1 MIKKTKEIA
10 AYLTYSK
17 KLQVLKYAKEYG
29 NNSIAYKFFGVKKST
44 FYKWKKAYDEHGEEG
59 LLRKK
64 PTPRTFP
71 NQIKQEIVNK
81 VLELRKEHKLGTWRI
96 KWYLER
102 YHDILISES
111 SVYRILKR
119 NNVGRLDRK
128 ATRRAMHSIRY
139 EKETPGHHVQVDV
152 KFLIFQDANGH
163 INQEI
168 SIYSIDDA
176 TRIRALKIY
185 EKHNQLSSIDFI
197 NYVVDKFPFRIN
209 TIQTDNGHEF
219 QSKFHWHVQDLGMRH
234 RFIKVGTPQ
243 LNGKV
248 ERSHLTDKKEFYQLL
263 SYTDDVDLNQKLE
276 QWENFYNFN
285 RPHGSFKGKTPYEIL
300 KLKLK

>member
-1 MIKKTKEIA
+1 MEKTKEITD
-10 AYLTYSK
+10 YLNYLK
-17 KLQVLKYAKEYG
+17 KVQVLKYAKERG
-29 NNSIAYKFFGVKKST
+29 KNKEAYEFFGIKKST
-44 FYKWKKAYDEHGEEG
+44 FYKRKKEYEKQGEKG

-64 PTPRTFP
+64 PIAYNFP
-71 NQIKQEIVNK
+71 NQIKPEIVEK

-102 YHDILISES
+102 YHDIIISES

-119 NNVGRLDRK
+119 NKVERLDRK
-128 ATRRAMHSIRY
+128 TTRRAMHSIRY
-139 EKETPGHHVQVDV
+139 EKQTPGHHVQVDV
-152 KFLIFQDANGH
+152 KFLIFTNEDGIKIKRYQYTA
-163 INQEI
+163 
-168 SIYSIDDA
+168 IDDA
-176 TRIRALKIY
+176 TRIRTLKIY
-185 EKHNQLSSIDFI
+185 EKHTQESSIDFI
-197 NYVVDKFPFRIN
+197 NCVVEKFPFRIN

-219 QSKFHWHVQDLGMRH
+219 QSKFHWHVQDLGIKH

-263 SYTDDVDLNQKLE
+263 SYTDDVDLNQKLQ

-300 KLKLK
+300 KAKLK

>member
-1 MIKKTKEIA
+1 MEKTKEIKD
-10 AYLTYSK
+10 YLNYLK
-17 KLQVLKYAKEYG
+17 KVQVLKYAKERG
-29 NNSIAYKFFGVKKST
+29 KNKEAYEFFGIKKST
-44 FYKWKKAYDEHGEEG
+44 FYKWKKEYEKQGEKG

-64 PTPRTFP
+64 PLAYNFP
-71 NQIKQEIVNK
+71 NQIKPEIVEK
-81 VLELRKEHKLGTWRI
+81 VLELRQEHKLGTWRI

-102 YHDILISES
+102 YHDIIISEC

-119 NNVGRLDRK
+119 NKVERLDRK
-128 ATRRAMHSIRY
+128 TTRRSMHSIRY
-139 EKETPGHHVQVDV
+139 EKQTPGHHVQVDV
-152 KFLIFQDANGH
+152 KFLIF
-163 INQEI
+163 INEGGIKIKRYQ
-168 SIYSIDDA
+168 YTAIDDA
-176 TRIRALKIY
+176 TRIRTLKIY
-185 EKHNQLSSIDFI
+185 EKHTQESSIDFI
-197 NYVVDKFPFRIN
+197 NCVVEKFPFRIN

-219 QSKFHWHVQDLGMRH
+219 QSKFHWHVQDLGMKH

-263 SYTDDVDLNQKLE
+263 SYIDDVDLNQKLQ

-300 KLKLK
+300 KAKLK

>member
-1 MIKKTKEIA
+1 M
-10 AYLTYSK
+10 
-17 KLQVLKYAKEYG
+17 
-29 NNSIAYKFFGVKKST
+29 
-44 FYKWKKAYDEHGEEG
+44 KKAYEEHGEEG

-81 VLELRKEHKLGTWRI
+81 ILELRKEHRLGTWRI
-96 KWYLER
+96 KLYLER
-102 YHDILISES
+102 YHDIIISES

-163 INQEI
+163 KIKRFQ
-168 SIYSIDDA
+168 YTAIDDA

-276 QWENFYNFN
+276 QWEKFYNFN

-300 KLKLK
+300 KSKLK

>member
-185 EKHNQLSSIDFI
+185 EKHNQLRSIDFI

>member
-1 MIKKTKEIA
+1 MIKKTKEIQT
-10 AYLTYSK
+10 YLTYIK

-29 NNSIAYKFFGVKKST
+29 NNTIAYKFYGVKKST
-44 FYKWKKAYDEHGEEG
+44 FYKWKKAYEEHGEEG

-64 PTPRTFP
+64 PTPHTFP

-119 NNVGRLDRK
+119 NNVARLDRK
-128 ATRRAMHSIRY
+128 VTRRAMHSIKY
-139 EKETPGHHVQVDV
+139 EKETPGHQVQVDV
-152 KFLIFQDANGH
+152 KFLIFHDSNGT
-163 INQEI
+163 EI
-168 SIYSIDDA
+168 KRFQYTAIDDA
-176 TRIRALKIY
+176 TRIRALKIS
-185 EKHNQLSSIDFI
+185 EKHNQLSSIEFI
-197 NYVVDKFPFRIN
+197 NYVVEKFPFRIN

-263 SYTDDVDLNQKLE
+263 NYTDDVDLNQKLE
-276 QWENFYNFN
+276 EWENFYNFK

-300 KLKLK
+300 KSKLK